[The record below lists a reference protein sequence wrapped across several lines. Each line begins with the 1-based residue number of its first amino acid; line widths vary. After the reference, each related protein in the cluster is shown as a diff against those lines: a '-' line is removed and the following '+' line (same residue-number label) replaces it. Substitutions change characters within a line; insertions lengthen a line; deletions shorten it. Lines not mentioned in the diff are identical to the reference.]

1 MLGYGAAR
9 RQGRRR
15 CGVRISARRSSGVQ
29 FSLWGCCGSRGHAGA
44 TESVRGHWLWPT
56 GIGYPVRSCG
66 TLQQE
71 LFGARSAAPAALPP
85 RESPRSRTRAR
96 RAWIQRGSGARTQG
110 HGRCGGGP
118 DPEGGRGPLRDAKQ
132 LYGTEA
138 CSRRVNR
145 VVIRNKAVFPLF
157 TSRHRAGRRETER
170 LESAAVEGTV
180 HMHLTSQIPYI
191 YTVPRREHIRY

>member
-1 MLGYGAAR
+1 MVRRAGKGCAGMGCVSLDVLRERCAVLAVGTLRLPRAAPWPA
-9 RQGRRR
+9 RQSPCEGTGSGRR
-15 CGVRISARRSSGVQ
+15 GSGAV
-29 FSLWGCCGSRGHAGA
+29 LWRAA
-44 TESVRGHWLWPT
+44 
-56 GIGYPVRSCG
+56 
-66 TLQQE
+66 QQE

-145 VVIRNKAVFPLF
+145 VVIRNRTRLSLSIYLPTPGGPTRDGA
-157 TSRHRAGRRETER
+157 SRERRLR
-170 LESAAVEGTV
+170 
-180 HMHLTSQIPYI
+180 
-191 YTVPRREHIRY
+191 